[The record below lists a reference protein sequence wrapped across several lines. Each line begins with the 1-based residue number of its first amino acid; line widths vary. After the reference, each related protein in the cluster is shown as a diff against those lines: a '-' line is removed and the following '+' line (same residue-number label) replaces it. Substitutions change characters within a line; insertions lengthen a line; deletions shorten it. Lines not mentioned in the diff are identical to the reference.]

1 MQNIYSEYIQVR
13 KKKKRKAVDLQ
24 KSDNN
29 GVRILANTMNTKDV
43 YITLP
48 LAKRGRNGVGINN

>member
-24 KSDNN
+24 KSYKN
-29 GVRILANTMNTKDV
+29 GARILTNTMNMNDV

-48 LAKRGRNGVGINN
+48 LAMIEEEMELI

>member
-24 KSDNN
+24 KSDKN
-29 GVRILANTMNTKDV
+29 GARILANTMNIKDV

-48 LAKRGRNGVGINN
+48 RDKREEEMELV

>member
-13 KKKKRKAVDLQ
+13 KKKKRTAVDLE
-24 KSDNN
+24 KSDKN
-29 GVRILANTMNTKDV
+29 GARILANTMNMNDV

-48 LAKRGRNGVGINN
+48 LAMIEKEMELI